1 METFCYLVDVHEGSC
16 CVCQD
21 VLVTDCEDGVLPVD
35 GHQRGL
41 RVQHD
46 VGVSVLLVPVQV
58 DQRLLGDS
66 ISLTFTYKSLYRQND
81 NSESR
86 LM

>member
-21 VLVTDCEDGVLPVD
+21 VLVTDCENGVLPVD

-58 DQRLLGDS
+58 DQRSHFVVTGFN
-66 ISLTFTYKSLYRQND
+66 ISDIHLKKFISPK
-81 NSESR
+81 
-86 LM
+86 